1 MFKTPKPTK
10 EQIERRRAEKG
21 STKEE
26 LEEEQK
32 LKDKIGWALE
42 VGSSY
47 NGEPV
52 KKKKAGR
59 PKKIVMDSSSSES
72 EEEKPKPKKKVGR
85 PKKVVESSS
94 SESEE
99 EKPKKKPVGRPKK
112 CSCGSGLDVEPA
124 YKKFF
129 TAFKANT
136 TLK

>member
-1 MFKTPKPTK
+1 M
-10 EQIERRRAEKG
+10 G
-21 STKEE
+21 
-26 LEEEQK
+26 K
-32 LKDKIGWALE
+32 LKPAMGHMTDKEANARIDASFKSE
-42 VGSSY
+42 YASEIEKV
-47 NGEPV
+47 
-52 KKKKAGR
+52 KKKAGR
-59 PKKIVMDSSSSES
+59 PKKIIMESSSSES

-129 TAFKANT
+129 QALKANT

>member
-1 MFKTPKPTK
+1 MVDLSKLGKTKKKT
-10 EQIERRRAEKG
+10 Q
-21 STKEE
+21 EE
-26 LEEEQK
+26 MS
-32 LKDKIGWALE
+32 KIGEPLE
-42 VGSSY
+42 DAMDQMLGHM
-47 NGEPV
+47 P
-52 KKKKAGR
+52 KTKKKAGR
-59 PKKIVMDSSSSES
+59 PKKIIMESSSSES

-129 TAFKANT
+129 SALKENT

>member
-1 MFKTPKPTK
+1 MVKISNRTITDK
-10 EQIERRRAEKG
+10 EVEERLKNVKAEG
-21 STKEE
+21 TLTNEQ
-26 LEEEQK
+26 LEGEQK
-32 LKDKIGWALE
+32 FIKD
-42 VGSSY
+42 
-47 NGEPV
+47 P
-52 KKKKAGR
+52 KKKAGR
-59 PKKIVMDSSSSES
+59 PKKIVMESSSSES

-129 TAFKANT
+129 TALKENT

>member
-1 MFKTPKPTK
+1 MVKLSTGPKKYMTMEEIAKNAEPLEDAMDQMLGHMPKTP
-10 EQIERRRAEKG
+10 
-21 STKEE
+21 
-26 LEEEQK
+26 
-32 LKDKIGWALE
+32 
-42 VGSSY
+42 
-47 NGEPV
+47 
-52 KKKKAGR
+52 KKKAGR
-59 PKKIVMDSSSSES
+59 PKKVIESSSSES
-72 EEEKPKPKKKVGR
+72 EEEKPKSKKKVGR

-129 TAFKANT
+129 SALKANT

>member
-1 MFKTPKPTK
+1 MVKISNRTITDKEVEERLKNVKAEGTLTNK
-10 EQIERRRAEKG
+10 QLEGEQIII
-21 STKEE
+21 
-26 LEEEQK
+26 
-32 LKDKIGWALE
+32 KD
-42 VGSSY
+42 
-47 NGEPV
+47 P
-52 KKKKAGR
+52 KKKAGR
-59 PKKIVMDSSSSES
+59 PKKIVMESSSSES
-72 EEEKPKPKKKVGR
+72 EDEKPKPKKKVGR

-129 TAFKANT
+129 SALKSNT

>member
-1 MFKTPKPTK
+1 MFKTKKPTK
-10 EQIERRRAEKG
+10 EQIERKMSDKG

-26 LEEEQK
+26 REKEQK
-32 LKDKIGWALE
+32 QIDEIGWALE
-42 VGSSY
+42 MGSSY
-47 NGEPV
+47 NGVPI

-59 PKKIVMDSSSSES
+59 PKKIIMESSSSES

-112 CSCGSGLDVEPA
+112 CSCGSGLDVEP

-129 TAFKANT
+129 EALKKNT

>member
-1 MFKTPKPTK
+1 MVDLSKLGKTKKKT
-10 EQIERRRAEKG
+10 Q
-21 STKEE
+21 EE
-26 LEEEQK
+26 MS
-32 LKDKIGWALE
+32 KIGEPLE
-42 VGSSY
+42 DAMDQMLGHMS
-47 NGEPV
+47 
-52 KKKKAGR
+52 KTKKKAGR
-59 PKKIVMDSSSSES
+59 PKKIVMESSSSES

-129 TAFKANT
+129 SALKANT